1 MIPTRAD
8 VDAERTKIAAA
19 SIAQV
24 VRVTERVL
32 TSLVDDHLLQMLARE
47 LRRLAGDVEARRYY
61 LNRRQQ

>member
-8 VDAERTKIAAA
+8 VDAERTKVAAA

-24 VRVTERVL
+24 VSVTERVL